1 MLRPMPEHGILRD
14 LVVVLAAAILGVM
27 LLHRLRLPAIAGL
40 LLAGACVGPTGL
52 GLIEDAD
59 AVARLAEI
67 GVALLLFTIG
77 LEFSLSGLRRIAWM
91 VGVGGAL
98 QVGLT
103 LLATFAIARLAGFE
117 AERAVFAGFLVALSS
132 TAIVLR
138 SLSEHGETDAPHGKL
153 IVGVLLF
160 QDLCVVPM
168 MLVVPMLAEGRAHPG
183 AILRALAEAGA
194 VVVAT
199 VVLARFILPRAFRL
213 VARTQRRDVFLLAAL
228 LVGAGI
234 GWATS
239 AAGLSL
245 ALGAFLAGLVLADS
259 EYGHQALADVLPL
272 RDLFTSLFFVS
283 IGMLLDLDVLRA
295 EWLAVT
301 LVAVGLLAGK
311 FLVASLAGL
320 VLRLP
325 LRVALLSGAA
335 LAQIGE
341 FSFVLAG
348 AGAERG
354 LLNPRELAIFLDAS
368 VLTMLVTPLVSL
380 AGPWLVAS
388 AGKLEK
394 FDTFLHARHAPEE
407 ARAARHGHTV
417 VLGFGVGGEL
427 LARALEAAGLD
438 YVLVDLDVERVRS
451 ARERGSPVTFGDVTR
466 PEILEQAGVCEA
478 AQVAL
483 LVNDPQA
490 TLAAVRAIRRLST
503 RVPITVRARYL
514 RDAPLLRAAGATH
527 VVAQEVEASLHVTA
541 DVLER
546 LERTPEQVEELL
558 RRARAQL
565 GSD

>member
-1 MLRPMPEHGILRD
+1 MPEHGLLGD
-14 LVVVLAAAILGVM
+14 LVVVLAAAILGVV
-27 LLHRLRLPAIAGL
+27 LLHRVRLPAIAGL
-40 LLAGACVGPTGL
+40 LLAGALVGPTGL

-59 AVARLAEI
+59 AVERLAEI

-77 LEFSLSGLRRIAWM
+77 LEFSLSGLRRIAWL

-103 LLATFAIARLAGFE
+103 LLATVAVARWAGLE
-117 AERAVFAGFLVALSS
+117 AERAVFLGFLVSLSS

-138 SLSEHGETDAPHGKL
+138 GLSEHGETDAPHGKL

-183 AILRALAEAGA
+183 AILLALAEAAA

-272 RDLFTSLFFVS
+272 RDLFTSVFFVS

-301 LVAVGLLAGK
+301 LLASGLLFGK
-311 FLVASLAGL
+311 FVVASLAGL

-325 LRVALLSGAA
+325 LRVALLSGVA

-348 AGAERG
+348 LGAELG
-354 LLNPRELAIFLDAS
+354 LVGPRELAVFLDAS

-380 AGPWLVAS
+380 AGPWLVAG
-388 AGKLEK
+388 AGKLGRVDE
-394 FDTFLHARHAPEE
+394 FFHAKPALPS
-407 ARAARHGHTV
+407 ARAERRGHTV

-451 ARERGSPVTFGDVTR
+451 ARERGAPVTFGDVTR
-466 PEILEQAGVCEA
+466 PEILELAGVREA
-478 AQVAL
+478 AQVAV

-490 TLAAVRAIRRLST
+490 TLAAVRAIRRLSS

-514 RDAPLLRAAGATH
+514 RDAPLLRTAGATR

>member
-1 MLRPMPEHGILRD
+1 MPEHGLLND
-14 LVVVLAAAILGVM
+14 LVVVLAAAIFGVL

-40 LLAGACVGPTGL
+40 LFAGALVGPTGL
-52 GLIEDAD
+52 GLIGDAE
-59 AVARLAEI
+59 AVERLAEI

-103 LLATFAIARLAGFE
+103 LLATFAVARLAGWGV
-117 AERAVFAGFLVALSS
+117 ERAVFAGFLVALSS

-138 SLSEHGETDAPHGKL
+138 GLSEHGETDAPHGKL

-168 MLVVPMLAEGRAHPG
+168 MLVIPMLAEGRANAG
-183 AILRALAEAGA
+183 SILLALGEAGA

-283 IGMLLDLDVLRA
+283 VGMLLDLDVLRA

-301 LVAVGLLAGK
+301 LLAAGLLLAK
-311 FLVASLAGL
+311 FVVAALAGL
-320 VLRLP
+320 ALRLP

-348 AGAERG
+348 LGAERG
-354 LLNPRELAIFLDAS
+354 LVAPRELAIFLDAA

-388 AGKLEK
+388 AGKLGRVDEL
-394 FDTFLHARHAPEE
+394 LHARATPAPT
-407 ARAARHGHTV
+407 RAERHGHTV

-427 LARALEAAGLD
+427 LSRALEAAGLE
-438 YVLVDLDVERVRS
+438 YALVDLDVERVRS
-451 ARERGSPVTFGDVTR
+451 ARERGSTVTFGDVTR
-466 PEILEQAGVCEA
+466 PEILELAGVREA
-478 AQVAL
+478 AQVAV

-490 TLAAVRAIRRLST
+490 TLAAVRAIRRLSH
-503 RVPITVRARYL
+503 RVPITVRARFL

>member
-1 MLRPMPEHGILRD
+1 MPEHGILRD
-14 LVVVLAAAILGVM
+14 LVVVLGAAILGVL

-40 LLAGACVGPTGL
+40 LLAGALVGPTGL
-52 GLIEDAD
+52 GLVEDQD

-103 LLATFAIARLAGFE
+103 LLATFAVARLAGLD

-168 MLVVPMLAEGRAHPG
+168 MLVVPMLAEGRAFPG

-301 LVAVGLLAGK
+301 LVAAGLLAGK

-354 LLNPRELAIFLDAS
+354 LLDPRELAVFLDAS

-388 AGKLEK
+388 AGKLGK
-394 FDTFLHARHAPEE
+394 VDAFLHAHETPEE
-407 ARAARHGHTV
+407 TRAARHGHTV

-466 PEILEQAGVCEA
+466 PEILELAGVREA
-478 AQVAL
+478 AQVAI

-503 RVPITVRARYL
+503 RVPVTVRARYL

>member
-1 MLRPMPEHGILRD
+1 MPEHGILRD
-14 LVVVLAAAILGVM
+14 LVVVLGAAILGVL

-40 LLAGACVGPTGL
+40 LLAGALVGPTGL
-52 GLIEDAD
+52 GLVEDQD

-103 LLATFAIARLAGFE
+103 LLATFAVARLAGLE

-168 MLVVPMLAEGRAHPG
+168 MLVVPMLAEGRAFPG

-301 LVAVGLLAGK
+301 LVAAGLLAGK

-354 LLNPRELAIFLDAS
+354 LLDQRELAVFLDAS

-388 AGKLEK
+388 AGKLGK
-394 FDTFLHARHAPEE
+394 VDAFLHARDTPEE

-466 PEILEQAGVCEA
+466 PEILELAGVREA
-478 AQVAL
+478 AQVAI

-490 TLAAVRAIRRLST
+490 TLAAVRAIRRIST
-503 RVPITVRARYL
+503 RVPVTVRARYL

>member
-1 MLRPMPEHGILRD
+1 MPEHGLLDD
-14 LVVVLAAAILGVM
+14 LVVVLAAAILGV
-27 LLHRLRLPAIAGL
+27 LILHRLRLPAIAGL
-40 LLAGACVGPTGL
+40 LFAGALVGPTGL
-52 GLIEDAD
+52 GLIGDAE
-59 AVARLAEI
+59 AVERLAEI

-103 LLATFAIARLAGFE
+103 LLATFAVARLAGWGV
-117 AERAVFAGFLVALSS
+117 ERAVFAGFLVALSS

-138 SLSEHGETDAPHGKL
+138 GLSEHGETDAPHGKL

-168 MLVVPMLAEGRAHPG
+168 MLVVPMLAEGRADAG
-183 AILRALAEAGA
+183 SILLALGEAGA

-245 ALGAFLAGLVLADS
+245 ALGAFLAGLVLAES

-283 IGMLLDLDVLRA
+283 VGMLLDLDVLRA

-301 LVAVGLLAGK
+301 LLAAGLLIAK
-311 FLVASLAGL
+311 FVVAALAGL
-320 VLRLP
+320 ALRLP

-348 AGAERG
+348 LGAERG
-354 LLNPRELAIFLDAS
+354 LVAPRDLAIFLDAA

-388 AGKLEK
+388 AGKLGRVDEL
-394 FDTFLHARHAPEE
+394 LHARATTAPL
-407 ARAARHGHTV
+407 RAERHGHTV

-427 LARALEAAGLD
+427 LSRALEAAGLE
-438 YVLVDLDVERVRS
+438 YTLVDLDVERVRS
-451 ARERGSPVTFGDVTR
+451 ARERGSTVTFGDVTR
-466 PEILEQAGVCEA
+466 PEILELAGVREA
-478 AQVAL
+478 AQVAV

-490 TLAAVRAIRRLST
+490 TIAAVRAIRRLSS

-527 VVAQEVEASLHVTA
+527 VVAQEVEASLHVTS